1 MNNLMKRVQKDLK
14 EIQKNP
20 LVDAS
25 AQPEPNDMSM
35 WHANILIPLTLNK
48 KLIKV
53 PIHFLIELPEDYPKN
68 PTGVGFY
75 CTFPYSIGASM
86 AIPDGRLKGL
96 FTLCLNILG
105 NF

>member
-1 MNNLMKRVQKDLK
+1 
-14 EIQKNP
+14 
-20 LVDAS
+20 
-25 AQPEPNDMSM
+25 M

-68 PTGVGFY
+68 PPGVGFY
-75 CTFPYSIGASM
+75 CTFPYSMGASM

-105 NF
+105 NFYGKYRYSRNRCPRFGTSTKPTLPHMG